1 MSRSWPA
8 TGRYRLRAAPGG
20 LALVQDLLNTLS
32 IGEYGPDLLADGATA
47 SAWADEAAAVWSEV
61 SGLPAPAMVLADRDA
76 ARLRSL
82 RDMVRELIV
91 AQRTPTD
98 APLDAAADLGLSD
111 SGRVHLAPLGAG
123 AQWLASAVWIE
134 VLLSQQSSTWPRLKF
149 CREPACG
156 SAFYDQSR
164 NNSGVWHDVKTCGNR
179 VNLRRSRARRKTAQA

>member
-8 TGRYRLRAAPGG
+8 TSRYRLRAAPAG
-20 LALVQDLLNTLS
+20 LALVQDLLNTLA
-32 IGEYGPDLLADGATA
+32 IGEHGPDLLADGGTA
-47 SAWADEAAAVWSEV
+47 SAWANEAAAAWSDE
-61 SGLPAPAMVLADRDA
+61 SGVDAPPMTLTDRDA
-76 ARLRSL
+76 HRLRTL
-82 RDMVRELIV
+82 RDMLRDLIV

-98 APLDAAADLGLSD
+98 APLDATADLELSG
-111 SGRVHLAPLGAG
+111 SGRVRLVPGGAG
-123 AQWLASAVWIE
+123 ARWLASAVWIE

-179 VNLRRSRARRKTAQA
+179 ANLRRSRARRKTTQA

>member
-47 SAWADEAAAVWSEV
+47 SAWANEAAAAWSEE
-61 SGLPAPAMVLADRDA
+61 SSMNPPPMTLTDRDV

-82 RDMVRELIV
+82 RDTVRELID
-91 AQRTPTD
+91 AQRAPTQ
-98 APLDAAADLGLSD
+98 ASLDATADLELSD
-111 SGRVHLAPLGAG
+111 SGRVRLAPRGAG
-123 AQWLASAVWIE
+123 AHWLASAVWTE

-179 VNLRRSRARRKTAQA
+179 ANLRRSRARRKTAQA